1 MVDRRTRRSKQRTRR
16 LTKKYR
22 RSQKIGKKSKRI
34 KKKRSRRVKKIIHKG
49 GMFSGQYKGLP
60 GEEEPVST
68 GVFFGGPRDPAGT
81 TYNTPKRAD
90 VKADITQG
98 DKSEL
103 DELREMSMVSGTT
116 FSDDSSPQTDDKTG
130 VARNKRLQKKLTT
143 MEKSIHELQ
152 GRQPDLKDI
161 DQCYWKK
168 PGSQRDCGKYPD
180 AKNPL
185 YLSTAGSYVG
195 LTTTPRDW
203 SKYSEL
209 ITDGRW
215 NYCCK
220 PKT

>member
-1 MVDRRTRRSKQRTRR
+1 MRSKRTRR
-16 LTKKYR
+16 LNKKYR
-22 RSQKIGKKSKRI
+22 RSQKIGKKTKRG
-34 KKKRSRRVKKIIHKG
+34 KKKKSRRVKKIIHRG
-49 GMFSGQYKGLP
+49 GMFSDEYEGLP
-60 GEEEPVST
+60 GVEKSVST
-68 GVFFGGPRDPAGT
+68 GRLPPLYGKHRDPAGT
-81 TYNTPKRAD
+81 THDTPRAD
-90 VKADITQG
+90 VKADTTQG
-98 DKSEL
+98 DKSKL
-103 DELREMSMVSGTT
+103 DELMERRMVSGTT

-130 VARNKRLQKKLTT
+130 VARNKRLQQKLTT

-152 GRQPDLKDI
+152 ARQPDLNDI

-168 PGSQRDCGKYPD
+168 PGSQRDCGSYPD
-180 AKNPL
+180 AKDPL

-209 ITDGRW
+209 TTDGRW